1 MIVKIILLVICGFFA
16 GVLGG
21 MGMGGGALLIPA
33 LTVFFEVD
41 QIGAQAVNLV
51 AFIPMAIVSLII
63 HIKNGRVK
71 TKDLLWIIL
80 PALFCSISGSFF
92 ALSISGSLLKR
103 SFGLFLILLAVFQ
116 LFSLKIEKFF
126 HSFTQKRKNDENN

>member
-1 MIVKIILLVICGFFA
+1 MIWKIILLAVCGVFA

-33 LTVFFEVD
+33 LTVFFGVD

-51 AFIPMAIVSLII
+51 AFIPMAILSLII
-63 HIKNGRVK
+63 HLKNKRVQ
-71 TKDLLWIIL
+71 TKGLLWIIL
-80 PALFCSISGSFF
+80 PALFCSLAGSFF

-103 SFGLFLILLAVFQ
+103 LFGAFLVLLALFQ
-116 LFSLKIEKFF
+116 LFSKKIESFF
-126 HSFTQKRKNDENN
+126 TNKKVKKHTEKI